1 MSGVTLKSIYKNFD
15 KTEVLRDV
23 SLEIRDKEFISL
35 VGPSGCGK
43 STLLKIIAGL
53 EEQTAGEVYISN
65 NRVDKISPKNRDI
78 AMVFQSY
85 ALYPHL
91 TVYKNMAVPLMLR
104 SLKWYQRFPVI
115 GKFFNN
121 GFKKYNDINATI
133 ENTAKMLHIEELLN
147 RKPGQLSGGQRQR
160 VALGRAMVR
169 HPKVFLMDE
178 PLSNLDAKLR
188 IQMRA
193 EIAQLH
199 QKLQTT
205 FIYVTHDQTEA
216 MTMSDRVAI
225 MMDGKLLQV
234 GTPQEVYRNPLYQRV
249 AEFIGTPKINILPC
263 ERINRSTI
271 DSLGYSFSLNLDSD
285 TSKLLIMGVRPEAL
299 KLTPSGSGWHGK
311 VVHKE
316 FLGSYLL
323 FYVQLNFMENPIIIL
338 SDEES
343 PFNPDINT
351 YVSVQTKTSKI
362 YLFDSLGNRIHTN
375 KENSDFFYSK
385 ELAKEFS

>member
-23 SLEIRDKEFISL
+23 SLKIRDKEFISL

-65 NRVDKISPKNRDI
+65 NRVDKVSPKNRDI

-133 ENTAKMLHIEELLN
+133 ENTAKMLHIEELLS

-285 TSKLLIMGVRPEAL
+285 TSKLLILGVRPEAL

>member
-23 SLEIRDKEFISL
+23 SLKIRDKEFISL

-65 NRVDKISPKNRDI
+65 NRVDKVSPKNRDI

-133 ENTAKMLHIEELLN
+133 ENTAKMLHIEELLS

-188 IQMRA
+188 VQMRA

-285 TSKLLIMGVRPEAL
+285 TSKLLILGVRPEAL